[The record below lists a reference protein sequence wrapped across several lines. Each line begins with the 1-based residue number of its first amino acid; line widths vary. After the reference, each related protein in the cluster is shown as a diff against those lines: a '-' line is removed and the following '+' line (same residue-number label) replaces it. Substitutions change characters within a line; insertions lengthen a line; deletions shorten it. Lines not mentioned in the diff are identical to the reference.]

1 MQIQSFINSPKNSKA
16 NFIFGLVAANILTL
30 GCLFGYLEMGDID
43 TDGGIFAAVAMKDL
57 SGGSIYQTAWENKP
71 PGVIYL
77 LEFLFTVIP
86 DKIVALYALA
96 ILGLVILVSGF
107 YNLAYSVSK
116 SMVISILLIA
126 LFSFFA
132 VNDKTIGYAMYTEIF
147 GAVFIVWS
155 LNYLIK
161 FNLSKKYRDLYL
173 SGFLLGFTFWFKE
186 PFLIVTIP
194 IFISIFF
201 KNESLKIKAYCA
213 LYSAL
218 PTFIFVI
225 TLLLNNSLFAFIE
238 MIRYNFDFTES
249 IEGSVTKRAQLEHLW
264 HHIITPLNFIFLSI
278 LFNIFRGI
286 NNTVDR
292 PNVLLNL
299 GLLIS
304 SVLFILISPHIFN
317 HYYIPF
323 IALFFVSF
331 IMLFKQGQTVYPNS
345 NLIIGII
352 LISTLYRMNNKEA
365 LNFKLS
371 IDRYEPDKLS
381 EILLKDKDATLF
393 IDLVDASGYYI
404 KGDKLFP
411 TFLPVPV
418 AAHFGDNKNGL
429 INRNRIYKE
438 LSANKPKYL
447 ITEQSSSYMY
457 WHIPDKDLY
466 YGNYEKLDS
475 VKAKY
480 GKNVILWKLKQH

>member
-1 MQIQSFINSPKNSKA
+1 LQIQSFINIPKNSKA
-16 NFIFGLVAANILTL
+16 DFIFGLVAANILTL

-57 SGGSIYQTAWENKP
+57 SGGALYQTAWENKP

-77 LEFLFTVIP
+77 LEILFAVIP
-86 DKIVALYALA
+86 NKIFAMYALA
-96 ILGLVILVSGF
+96 IIGLVTLVSGF

-132 VNDKTIGYAMYTEIF
+132 VNDRTIGYAMYTEIF

-161 FNLSKKYRDLYL
+161 FELTKKSKDLYL
-173 SGFLLGFTFWFKE
+173 ASFLLGFTFWFKE
-186 PFLIVTIP
+186 PFIIITIP
-194 IFISIFF
+194 IFIYIFF
-201 KNESLKIKAYCA
+201 KNESLKIKAYC
-213 LYSAL
+213 LLFSAF
-218 PTFIFVI
+218 PTLLFVI
-225 TLLLNNSLFAFIE
+225 TLLLNDSLIAFLE

-249 IEGSVTKRAQLEHLW
+249 IEGSVTKKAQLEHLW
-264 HHIITPLNFIFLSI
+264 HHIIAPLNFIFLSI
-278 LFNIFRGI
+278 LFNIIRGI
-286 NNTVDR
+286 NSKLDR
-292 PNVLLNL
+292 SNVLLNL

-304 SVLFILISPHIFN
+304 AVLFVLISPHIFN

-331 IMLFKQGQTVYPNS
+331 VLLFKQGQTVYPNS

-352 LISTLYRMNNKEA
+352 LISTLYKMNDKEA

-371 IDRYEPDKLS
+371 INRYEPDKLS
-381 EILLKDKDATLF
+381 QILLKDKNATLF
-393 IDLVDASGYYI
+393 IDLVDASGYYV

-418 AAHFGDNKNGL
+418 AAHFGDSKNGL

-457 WHIPDKDLY
+457 WHLPDKDLY

-475 VKAKY
+475 VQAKY